1 MTSGHAF
8 LEQGSQEQPIQEP
21 ELVRRIFEDF
31 EAKSNL
37 VGLFDLALK
46 VAKRN
51 PVLWAKINS
60 QNN

>member
-1 MTSGHAF
+1 MF
-8 LEQGSQEQPIQEP
+8 LDQPNNQRQGPQESA
-21 ELVRRIFEDF
+21 LVGQIFEDF

-51 PVLWAKINS
+51 PALWAKINS
-60 QNN
+60 DNN